1 MIARHVVAVTAAL
14 LATAAAPAGAQSL
27 GRLFTSA
34 EQRANLD
41 ELRDQ
46 AHFERPE
53 REPEQAPQ
61 PTGGQAAAAEPAG
74 QVIERLTINGV
85 VRAARGPGAVW
96 VNGDLIERGG
106 VTREGLRVDLA
117 GRRPQ
122 VKVRLPSGVDS
133 VALKPGQRIE
143 VSTGAVRE
151 AYERAPRDE
160 GPAAFPAAPRVPG
173 PEAGAAPAALD
184 AQGLEAAARAGV
196 VPAPTGTQ

>member
-1 MIARHVVAVTAAL
+1 MIARRVVAVAAAL
-14 LATAAAPAGAQSL
+14 LVTAAAPAGAQSV
-27 GRLFTSA
+27 GRLFTSV

-53 REPEQAPQ
+53 REPEQAP
-61 PTGGQAAAAEPAG
+61 PPAEGSAAAAEPAG
-74 QVIERLTINGV
+74 LVIERLTINGV

-106 VTREGLRVDLA
+106 VTREGLRVDVA

-122 VKVRLPSGVDS
+122 VRVQLPSGADS

-160 GPAAFPAAPRVPG
+160 GPAAFPAAPQAPAPG
-173 PEAGAAPAALD
+173 GGAAPAALD
-184 AQGLEAAARAGV
+184 AQDREVPARAGA
-196 VPAPTGTQ
+196 VPATGTR

>member
-1 MIARHVVAVTAAL
+1 MIGRRVAAVAAAL
-14 LATAAAPAGAQSL
+14 LVTAAAPAGAQSV

-53 REPEQAPQ
+53 REPEQAPP
-61 PTGGQAAAAEPAG
+61 PTEGQAAAAEPAG
-74 QVIERLTINGV
+74 PVIERLTINGV

-106 VTREGLRVDLA
+106 VTREGLRVDVA

-122 VKVRLPSGVDS
+122 VKVQLPSGTDS

-143 VSTGAVRE
+143 VGTGAVSE

-160 GPAAFPAAPRVPG
+160 GPAAFPAAPQAPAPG
-173 PEAGAAPAALD
+173 AGAAPAAPD

-196 VPAPTGTQ
+196 VPASTGAQ